1 MAGVKFMTQQPPFNS
16 SRHAVRPP
24 AAKLPGGNRP
34 RNWLGVLFG
43 TVALS
48 MAASAA
54 APETTAGQSTFRTP
68 EQAVDA
74 LVAANRNREI
84 KRLLKILG
92 TGGPRVLYS
101 GDRVA
106 DDAGRAK
113 FVATYD
119 ASHRIEELGPDKAVL
134 IIGEEQWPMPIPL
147 VHESNGWRFDTLA
160 GEREILNRRIGRN
173 ELNVIE
179 VSRAFVVA
187 QREYA
192 RLNSSTQRTPE
203 YAQHFVSHAGQH
215 DGLYWP
221 TSTGESESPLGPLM
235 AEARSG
241 GYGTELPNKKP
252 KPYHGYYYRILK
264 GQGPHAPGGA
274 KSFVIDGHM
283 TGGFGLLAYP
293 AIYGDSGVMTFIVDQ
308 DGIVQERNFGPHTAT
323 VARQIEVYDP
333 DKSWRAP

>member
-1 MAGVKFMTQQPPFNS
+1 MLRRTRQRIWS
-16 SRHAVRPP
+16 
-24 AAKLPGGNRP
+24 
-34 RNWLGVLFG
+34 GVLLG
-43 TVALS
+43 ALAWS
-48 MAASAA
+48 MAVAATVPVTSA
-54 APETTAGQSTFRTP
+54 PQSTFQSP

-74 LVAANRNREI
+74 LVAANRNREL
-84 KRLLKILG
+84 KTLLKILG
-92 TGGPRVLYS
+92 PGAARVLYS

-106 DDAGRAK
+106 DDAGREK

-119 ASHRIEELGPDKAVL
+119 LSHRIELQGPDKAVL

-147 VHESNGWRFDTLA
+147 IRESNGWRFDTLA
-160 GEREILNRRIGRN
+160 GEHEILNRRIGRN

-187 QREYA
+187 QREFA
-192 RLNSSTQRTPE
+192 RLNSSTQRQPE
-203 YAQHFVSHAGQH
+203 YAQHFMSHEGQH

-221 TSTGESESPLGPLM
+221 TGAGEPESPLGPLM
-235 AEARSG
+235 AQARTG
-241 GYGTELPNKKP
+241 GYATDVPNKKP

-274 KSFVIDGHM
+274 KGFVIDGHM

-293 AIYGDSGVMTFIVDQ
+293 AVYGDSGIMTFIVDQ

-323 VARQIEVYDP
+323 IARQIEVYDP
-333 DKSWRAP
+333 DKAWHTP

>member
-1 MAGVKFMTQQPPFNS
+1 ML
-16 SRHAVRPP
+16 RR
-24 AAKLPGGNRP
+24 NRL
-34 RNWLGVLFG
+34 RIWLGVLLG
-43 TVALS
+43 AVACS
-48 MAASAA
+48 MAVAA
-54 APETTAGQSTFRTP
+54 TAPVTTARQSTFQSP

-74 LVAANRNREI
+74 LVAANRNREL
-84 KRLLKILG
+84 KTLLKILG
-92 TGGPRVLYS
+92 PGAKRVLYS

-119 ASHRIEELGPDKAVL
+119 ISHRIEEQGPDKAVL

-147 VHESNGWRFDTLA
+147 IHEPNGWRFDTLA

-187 QREYA
+187 QREFA
-192 RLNSSTQRTPE
+192 RLNSITQRKPE
-203 YAQHFVSHAGQH
+203 YAQHFMSHAGQH

-221 TSTGESESPLGPLM
+221 TSAGEPESPLGPLM
-235 AEARSG
+235 AQARAG
-241 GYGTELPNKKP
+241 GYATDVPNKKP

-264 GQGPHAPGGA
+264 GQGPHAPGGE
-274 KSFVIDGHM
+274 KGFVIDGHM
-283 TGGFGLLAYP
+283 TEGFGLLAYP
-293 AIYGDSGVMTFIVDQ
+293 AAYGDSGIMTFIVDQ

-323 VARQIEVYDP
+323 IARHIEVYDP
-333 DKSWRAP
+333 DKAWHTP